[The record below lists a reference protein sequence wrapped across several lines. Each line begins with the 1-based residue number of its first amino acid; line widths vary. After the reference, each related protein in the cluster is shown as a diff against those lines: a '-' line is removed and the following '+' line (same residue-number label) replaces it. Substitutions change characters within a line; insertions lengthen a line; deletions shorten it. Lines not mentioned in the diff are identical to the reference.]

1 LAEAEA
7 PVVRKRAVSASRPK
21 TTASKPASASAS
33 TSTSASA
40 SAATPAPAPKRTVR
54 RAPPPIIDDE
64 PATPNYALRLTEDL
78 DERPKPKPAAPASQ
92 ETFSLRLNEALAAIN
107 AANGIATPPAAE
119 DSAPKGVR
127 GWLAALDKLPPIRLP
142 IGPAIP
148 WKVGIPLLLV
158 AVAAWGIM
166 SRQTIQSDAPGVQ
179 LPAQPTYAAQ
189 ESPLFAKPTAVA
201 DTSAA
206 PAAPADTSAAPTT
219 LAATGDTS
227 AASPAAAAPTANGTA
242 PVAPTVNPAAAATP
256 LGVAEPSALAGFDPI
271 DIGIKL
277 IAVLALAYG
286 SLMLLKRFGFG
297 GARASRGKGAD
308 DEVRVVTSITLAPNR
323 SVHVLKVPG
332 GKTLLIGATPNSVN
346 LLTELDDDDD
356 DLLADE

>member
-7 PVVRKRAVSASRPK
+7 PVVRKRAVSASRAK

-33 TSTSASA
+33 ASA
-40 SAATPAPAPKRTVR
+40 STPAPAPKRPVR

-78 DERPKPKPAAPASQ
+78 DERPKPKPAAPPSQ

-107 AANGIATPPAAE
+107 AANGIATPPAEE

-127 GWLAALDKLPPIRLP
+127 GWLAALDRLPPIRLP

-158 AVAAWGIM
+158 AVMTWGIM

-179 LPAQPTYAAQ
+179 LPPQPTYAAQ
-189 ESPLFAKPTAVA
+189 ESPLFAKPTVA
-201 DTSAA
+201 TDTSAA
-206 PAAPADTSAAPTT
+206 PAATSGDTSAAPTT
-219 LAATGDTS
+219 PAAAGDTS
-227 AASPAAAAPTANGTA
+227 AASSAAAAPTANGVTA
-242 PVAPTVNPAAAATP
+242 PVAPTAAAP
-256 LGVAEPSALAGFDPI
+256 IGVAEPSALAGFDPV

-297 GARASRGKGAD
+297 GARASRGNGAD

-346 LLTELDDDDD
+346 LLTELDADG